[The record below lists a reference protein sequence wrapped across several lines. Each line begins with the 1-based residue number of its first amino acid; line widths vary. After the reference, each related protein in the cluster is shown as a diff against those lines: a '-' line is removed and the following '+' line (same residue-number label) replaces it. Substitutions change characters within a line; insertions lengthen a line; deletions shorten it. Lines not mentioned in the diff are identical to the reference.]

1 MFKQNYFIKP
11 TPIRFKQFS
20 RKGYAL
26 FSCIGREV
34 IICTLSV
41 ATLTHAKADGI
52 SVREDLSTDSLRR
65 EEVRLDEVVVRG
77 SRAPL
82 TAWQSGE
89 HVEVITSEEIE
100 RSEASTVN
108 DVLKLATGV
117 DVRQRGGFGVQTDI
131 SIGGGTFDQMV
142 ILLNGVN
149 ISNPQTGHNAADF
162 PVSLHDIERI
172 EIIEGA
178 SSRVFG
184 ASAFGGAV
192 NIVTKGNETRSGG
205 KGFLIGLES
214 GSFGTFGIEGCATL
228 FPSPTP
234 TSGRLA
240 VGGRASAG
248 WTRSD
253 GGTKNSDFNKVHT
266 YANTKWSNEKTE
278 MNLQVGWSS
287 QDYGANTFYSARY
300 DNQYEETRRLIASA
314 TASRLIASGMSL
326 HGALY
331 AKHFGDHYWLVRGI
345 NGSDKGENRHRL
357 WVYGGSTDFD
367 IDWHGGRTSVGADIH
382 WDVIRSSA
390 LGDHTRRHESLFA
403 EHNVVLRKWTLSA
416 GVHYGRLWQDI
427 GNKKE
432 KESVWSPGVNISYR
446 PSQNWK
452 LYASWNKSMRLPTFT
467 DLYISNVVQQ
477 GDVSLKSERGATLK
491 GGAVFRTNGFTATVS
506 AFKSHG
512 RNMIDWVYTAKEAER
527 YEALNIGKLDISGI
541 SADAKFHRG
550 TLLMRIGY
558 AFMNEKHWS
567 EREIWRS
574 HYALDYVRHK
584 LVLQIGHGIPL
595 PRSIERHGKLKA
607 SWSARWQ
614 QRMNGYTPYWKMD
627 GKIKWLAKRWNLYIK
642 ADNLT
647 NHHYF
652 DIAGVEQPGIWV
664 LTGVSFKL

>member
-26 FSCIGREV
+26 FSCLGREV
-34 IICTLSV
+34 IIGTLSV
-41 ATLTHAKADGI
+41 ATLAYAKADGI

-65 EEVRLDEVVVRG
+65 EEVGLDEVVVLG

-82 TAWQSGE
+82 TVWQSGE

-100 RSEASTVN
+100 CSEASTVN

-149 ISNPQTGHNAADF
+149 ISNPQTGHNATDF
-162 PVSLHDIERI
+162 PISLHDIERI

-184 ASAFGGAV
+184 ASAFGGAI
-192 NIVTKGNETRSGG
+192 NIVTKGSERKSGD
-205 KGFLIGLES
+205 KDVMIGMES
-214 GSFGTFGIEGCATL
+214 GSFGTFGVEGSASL
-228 FPSPTP
+228 FSSPTP
-234 TSGRLA
+234 SKGWLA
-240 VGGRASAG
+240 GGRASAG

-266 YANTKWSNEKTE
+266 YANTKWSNEKTDLD
-278 MNLQVGWSS
+278 LQVGWSA
-287 QDYGANTFYSARY
+287 QDYGANTFYSAKY

-314 TASRLIASGMSL
+314 TANRLIVPGVSL
-326 HGALY
+326 RGTLY
-331 AKHFGDHYWLVRGI
+331 AKHFGDHYWLIRGI
-345 NGSDKGENRHRL
+345 NGSNKGENKHRL
-357 WVYGGSTDFD
+357 WVYGGSTDFN

-403 EHNVVLRKWTLSA
+403 EHNVVLRKWTLST

-427 GNKKE
+427 KNNKE
-432 KESVWSPGVNISYR
+432 KEAVWSPGVNISYR
-446 PSQNWK
+446 PSHNWK

-477 GDVSLKSERGATLK
+477 GDASLKSERGATLK
-491 GGAVFRTNGFTATVS
+491 GGVVFRTNGFNATIS

-512 RNMIDWVYTAKEAER
+512 RNMIDWVYASKDAER
-527 YEALNIGKLDISGI
+527 YEALNIGKLDITGF
-541 SADAKFHRG
+541 SADTKYHRG
-550 TLLMRIGY
+550 TLTIGLGY

-574 HYALDYVRHK
+574 LYALDYVRHK
-584 LVLQIGHGIPL
+584 LVLQVIHNIPL
-595 PRSIERHGKLKA
+595 PHSIEQYGKLNA

-614 QRMNGYTPYWKMD
+614 QRMNGYTPYWKID
-627 GKIKWLAKRWNLYIK
+627 GKLEWSAKHWNLYLK

-652 DIAGVEQPGIWV
+652 DISGVEQPGLWI
-664 LTGVSFKL
+664 LAGVNLKL